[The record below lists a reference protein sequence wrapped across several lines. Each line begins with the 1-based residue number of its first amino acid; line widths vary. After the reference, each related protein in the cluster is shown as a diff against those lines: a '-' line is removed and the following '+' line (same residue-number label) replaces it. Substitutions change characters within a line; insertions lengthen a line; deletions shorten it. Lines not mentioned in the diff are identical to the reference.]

1 MHACDRC
8 VHPVRTSVALSLYCP
23 RTRLLKT
30 VRVTTDGPAFKATDE
45 ATRTDEARSSAG
57 RIGAAHDVTVCDGS
71 DALF

>member
-1 MHACDRC
+1 MAISMYY
-8 VHPVRTSVALSLYCP
+8 PVYI
-23 RTRLLKT
+23 RLLKT

-45 ATRTDEARSSAG
+45 ATTRTDEATSRAG